1 MDVYK
6 EQLIRV
12 KPNSSDKMKKA
23 IVVVMMFCL
32 CVMAI
37 YFSIFIVPY
46 IPLGCILIFA
56 IVWGGLTFMRNL
68 DYEYEYIFTNGDL
81 DVDKI
86 IAKAKRKRLCTV
98 KVSSFTNFCLYD
110 EGVEPK
116 SDIDASIV
124 VTDGTDSPIY
134 LAEFSHPDL
143 GLCALYFSPNE
154 DMLECIKGFLPR
166 NLRGQI

>member
-12 KPNSSDKMKKA
+12 KPDSQDKMKKVM
-23 IVVVMMFCL
+23 IVVGMFCL
-32 CVMAI
+32 CIMAI

-46 IPLGCILIFA
+46 IPLGCLLIIG
-56 IVWGGLTFMRNL
+56 IVWGGLTLLKNL

-98 KVSSFTNFCLYD
+98 KVSTFTNFCVYD

-116 SDIDASIV
+116 TDVEASIV
-124 VTDGTDSPIY
+124 VTDGTDSTIY

-154 DMLECIKGFLPR
+154 EMLECIKGFLPR
-166 NLRGQI
+166 ALRGSI